1 MPIEQIINSE
11 VAFDAYIGHLRAQF
25 DKHHYLRITVKT
37 GKQRTPTQNN
47 CMWKYCT
54 MLADSLNEGGIDF
67 RQALKPG
74 VDVPFNKDL
83 VNEYLWDVFQEAIT
97 GHKSSTKPDRS
108 QYSEIYDRVNAFT
121 INRWGISVPWP
132 SKDTMKDVASTP

>member
-1 MPIEQIINSE
+1 MAEQIVNSDP
-11 VAFDAYIGHLRAQF
+11 AFEAYILRLRAQW
-25 DKHHYLRITVKT
+25 DEHHYLRISVKT

-54 MLADSLNEGGIDF
+54 MRAGSLNEGGIDF

-83 VNEYLWDVFQEAIT
+83 VNEYLWDVFQLAIT
-97 GHKSSTKPDRS
+97 GHKSSTKPERK

-121 INRWGISVPWP
+121 IERWGISVPWP
-132 SKDTMKDVASTP
+132 SKDTLRDRVR